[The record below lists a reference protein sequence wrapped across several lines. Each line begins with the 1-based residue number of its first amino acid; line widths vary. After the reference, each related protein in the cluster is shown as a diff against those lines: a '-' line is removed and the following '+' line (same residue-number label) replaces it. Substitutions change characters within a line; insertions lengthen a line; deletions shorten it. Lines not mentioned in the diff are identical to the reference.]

1 MESSE
6 LKQPKV
12 DIFQTDADIRRA
24 VQEAHDRE
32 WALCAQNFWYWV
44 ENYILTEDE
53 ERKTI
58 RPFPGDIPY
67 LHSLDEA
74 VEEYHRVIVL
84 KPRRMKVSWYG
95 MLKQFHGAFFAGTG
109 VPDVPQMFYG
119 GTGSI
124 GETEALYLM
133 ERVSKPYRLLPEWMK
148 ARNPLVRDNEL
159 IKEFAAGGKMQGFPL
174 KRQGPQTFG
183 FSFFFFDEMAWQE
196 AVRGTWKG
204 LIPTLG
210 GEGTLLAVSTPNGKF
225 NLFSEVWHNKDH
237 AYDDFYRWECNWWDD
252 PEHDER
258 WFKNATA
265 GLKKNEVAQMFL
277 KSFAI
282 PSGDPVWSEYND
294 DVHSVEDVE
303 PFEGKPLFIGVDCG
317 FHFPA
322 ISIWQR
328 SSRDQWAGIFEH
340 QGYSISFDDFLKAF
354 IVQVNTVLDLK
365 KFALIFC
372 LPPDALQAYRT
383 KARSGAQNDLQEIKK
398 MFPGAQIRIGPHE
411 VGTRTNEG
419 PRLKEV
425 RKLWRLRAD
434 GEPGVY
440 FSRKMKLFREG
451 CQGGYHYPESKNAA
465 LSEQPAESESTHL
478 QDSFQNVVTCFNR
491 MFQFT
496 ATPQAPRS
504 RERIGHRTGL

>member
-1 MESSE
+1 MS
-6 LKQPKV
+6 KV
-12 DIFQTDADIRRA
+12 KKLDLYETDDDIRRA
-24 VQEAHDRE
+24 IKETHDRE
-32 WALCAQNFWYWV
+32 WELCGTNFWYWV
-44 ENYILTEDE
+44 GNYILTEDE

-58 RPFPGDIPY
+58 RPFPGDIEY
-67 LHSLDEA
+67 LHSLDDA
-74 VEEYHRVIVL
+74 VEKYHRVIVL

-109 VPDVPQMFYG
+109 IPGVAQMFYG

-133 ERVSKPYRLLPEWMK
+133 ERISKPYKLLPEWMK

-159 IKEFAAGGKMQGFPL
+159 IKEFAAGGKVQGFPL

-225 NLFSEVWHNKDH
+225 NLFAEVWHNKDH
-237 AYDDFYRWECNWWDD
+237 SYDDFHRWECEWADD
-252 PEHDER
+252 PEHDEK
-258 WFKNATA
+258 WFRNATA
-265 GLKKNEVAQMFL
+265 GLKKNEIAQMFL

-294 DVHSVEDVE
+294 DVHSVEDIAPE
-303 PFEGKPLFIGVDCG
+303 EAKPLFIGVDCG

-322 ISIWQR
+322 MTVWQNV
-328 SSRDQWAGIFEH
+328 RDQWRGLWEM
-340 QGYSISFDDFLKAF
+340 QGYSISFDDFLKDC
-354 IVQVNTVLDLK
+354 IVSLNTILDLK
-365 KFALIFC
+365 KYQIIMT
-372 LPPDALQAYRT
+372 LPPDALIPYRT
-383 KARSGAQNDLQEIKK
+383 KSRSGTQNDLQEIKRV
-398 MFPGAQIRIGPHE
+398 FGNAVQIRIAPKE
-411 VGTRTNEG
+411 IGTRTNEG

-425 RKLWRLRAD
+425 RKLWKLRAD
-434 GEPGVY
+434 GEPGMF

-451 CQGGYHYPESKNAA
+451 CQGGYHYPETKDES
-465 LSEQPAESESTHL
+465 LSERPAESVSTHL
-478 QDSFQNVVTCFNR
+478 QDSFQNVVTCYNR

-496 ATPQAPRS
+496 NLTPQGGGQK
-504 RERIGHRTGL
+504 RERVGHRTGV